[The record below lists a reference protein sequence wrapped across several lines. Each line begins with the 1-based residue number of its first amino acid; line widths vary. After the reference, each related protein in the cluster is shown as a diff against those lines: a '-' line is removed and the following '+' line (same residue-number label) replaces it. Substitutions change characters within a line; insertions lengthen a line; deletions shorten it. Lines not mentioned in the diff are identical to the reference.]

1 MKLATMKEWYRARAK
16 HSSEPQIDEMNLMKE
31 GNNMSLS
38 DERMQ
43 ILKMLEERT
52 ITAEEAAKLLSA
64 LEAGAKQ
71 EEEASKPRSL
81 GRETRWLRIRV
92 TDQTSGKQKVNVN
105 VPMSLVNVGMKIGA
119 KFIPQDEDFDLNEI
133 FEAIKSGAE
142 GKIVEVEDDGDGERV
157 EIFVE

>member
-1 MKLATMKEWYRARAK
+1 MKLTTLRQWYSGK
-16 HSSEPQIDEMNLMKE
+16 VKSSPEPQSNETNLTKE
-31 GNNMSLS
+31 GNSMSLS

-43 ILKMLEERT
+43 ILTMLEEGK

-71 EEEASKPRSL
+71 EEEALKPRGTS
-81 GRETRWLRIRV
+81 RDIRWLRIRV

-105 VPMSLVNVGMKIGA
+105 VPMSLVNVGLKFGA
-119 KFIPQDEDFDLNEI
+119 KFAPKSEEIDFDEI
-133 FEAIKSGAE
+133 IEAIKSGVG
-142 GKIVEVEDDGDGERV
+142 GKIVDVEDNEDGEHV